1 MAFDVGDLVATA
13 GNGLGYVTASK
24 TRFDKYKK
32 FQYSSG
38 TYYSPSV
45 HIKVD
50 VDTLLIIL
58 SVGEKLISDT
68 IIQYEVML
76 PNGERAWIWGNN
88 LLFLGCSVAL

>member
-1 MAFDVGDLVATA
+1 MAFDVGDLVATV
-13 GNGLGYVTASK
+13 GNGLGYITASK
-24 TRFDKYKK
+24 TRFDKHRK
-32 FQYSSG
+32 FQYGSG

-50 VDTLLIIL
+50 VNVLLVIL

-76 PNGERAWIWGNN
+76 PNGERIWIWGNN
-88 LLFLGCSVAL
+88 LQSVNCDYTL